1 MSLEKSGL
9 EDYAVEAFREH
20 WADVLRRARKGRSL
34 GRKLWRCFEAD
45 TNARSRE
52 LAMEFFGVAHARRM
66 CRLTPKQIRRRLAC
80 YLPRGIEWAVEEF
93 SETGEQRDFI
103 RELVTGIYVIFD
115 SDQCA
120 SAEDYDER
128 FKGLSVA
135 TYPAPVLYDDWY
147 ERSIGSSWFTCGT
160 MLLMKSTGEGFTRT
174 EFEWLERAIQWNL
187 DSNEPEALYGFECE
201 PLTASKVWVK
211 IYTIDRGLYEEWV
224 MGQASRLTGPKLRS
238 FIDGA
243 VECLA
248 RQGERVPRK
257 KGRSIRKWVK
267 APVPEATVR
276 RLREEIFG
284 DLSRQ
289 SDSGILEGF
298 GRLLDR
304 KDASDVVLREIE
316 DELNGILGQERRD
329 YHCGMN
335 CCD

>member
-1 MSLEKSGL
+1 
-9 EDYAVEAFREH
+9 
-20 WADVLRRARKGRSL
+20 
-34 GRKLWRCFEAD
+34 
-45 TNARSRE
+45 
-52 LAMEFFGVAHARRM
+52 
-66 CRLTPKQIRRRLAC
+66 
-80 YLPRGIEWAVEEF
+80 
-93 SETGEQRDFI
+93 
-103 RELVTGIYVIFD
+103 
-115 SDQCA
+115 
-120 SAEDYDER
+120 
-128 FKGLSVA
+128 
-135 TYPAPVLYDDWY
+135 
-147 ERSIGSSWFTCGT
+147 